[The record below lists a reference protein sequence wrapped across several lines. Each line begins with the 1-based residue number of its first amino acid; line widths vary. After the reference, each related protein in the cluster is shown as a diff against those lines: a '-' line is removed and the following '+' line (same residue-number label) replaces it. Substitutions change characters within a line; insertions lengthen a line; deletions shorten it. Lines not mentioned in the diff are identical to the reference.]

1 MRGDTIPTRSSEF
14 GHRLS
19 TLLQQFVWIALLKG
33 RPQDLPSGV
42 NPFQA
47 ALGVNIFTYVIAVAS
62 VRSIPSSIML
72 ALVDVAVTGLCLF
85 IAVSL
90 VDKRARFYQAGT
102 ALFGGTAVINLA
114 AIPVL
119 WLSSL
124 TGQTAIGLL
133 DVMIILW
140 GLAIISHVLRHTLEV
155 NPWISVGLAVA
166 FYIIV
171 LQLLVVTGV
180 IGAGPENDQQLS
192 IYQTL
197 SPVWL
202 SKA

>member
-1 MRGDTIPTRSSEF
+1 
-14 GHRLS
+14 LS

-47 ALGVNIFTYVIAVAS
+47 ALGVNIFTYVIA
-62 VRSIPSSIML
+62 
-72 ALVDVAVTGLCLF
+72 LF

-155 NPWISVGLAVA
+155 NPWISVGLAVGRA
-166 FYIIV
+166 R
-171 LQLLVVTGV
+171 
-180 IGAGPENDQQLS
+180 
-192 IYQTL
+192 
-197 SPVWL
+197 
-202 SKA
+202 K